1 VKHPVKTI
9 CFKTWQTLL
18 CVTESRVL
26 RSVLQDNHSDV
37 KEKETL
43 SVKHRE

>member
-1 VKHPVKTI
+1 VKYPVNTI

-18 CVTESRVL
+18 HVTEPRGL

-37 KEKETL
+37 KEKEIL
-43 SVKHRE
+43 SVERRE